1 MTCVTSPL
9 SHAFQQV
16 GFHLQTEKV
25 DSLSVMVQSDDFRIN
40 RHFPRTRSD
49 SFASPNAITSSE
61 IELIKRVKTL
71 SLPKSHWADLATS

>member
-16 GFHLQTEKV
+16 GFQLQTEKAAALPELNQ
-25 DSLSVMVQSDDFRIN
+25 DDDFRIN
-40 RHFPRTRSD
+40 RLFPRARDD
-49 SFASPNAITSSE
+49 SFTSPNVITVSE

-71 SLPKSHWADLATS
+71 SLPKSHWANQATV